1 MLRYLILI
9 GALAAMPLSS
19 FAAAETVDHGAA
31 ETAAMVEAVDVG
43 AAEPMANV
51 EQSKTEGPVWVVEA
65 TKTSPTQGPVWVVI
79 KAKGFK
85 TVS

>member
-19 FAAAETVDHGAA
+19 FAAVETVDKGAG
-31 ETAAMVEAVDVG
+31 ESAAMVD
-43 AAEPMANV
+43 
-51 EQSKTEGPVWVVEA
+51 QSKTEGPVWVVDA
-65 TKTSPTQGPVWVVI
+65 TKNSSSQGPVWVVMKPKEI
-79 KAKGFK
+79 K

>member
-19 FAAAETVDHGAA
+19 FA
-31 ETAAMVEAVDVG
+31 MVEAVDEG

-51 EQSKTEGPVWVVEA
+51 QQSKTEGPVWVVEA
-65 TKTSPTQGPVWVVI
+65 TKTSPSQGPVWVVI
-79 KAKGFK
+79 TSKGVK
-85 TVS
+85 RVS

>member
-19 FAAAETVDHGAA
+19 FA
-31 ETAAMVEAVDVG
+31 MVEAVDEG
-43 AAEPMANV
+43 AAEAMANV
-51 EQSKTEGPVWVVEA
+51 QQSKTEGPVWVVEA
-65 TKTSPTQGPVWVVI
+65 TKTLPSQGPFWVVI
-79 KAKGFK
+79 KAKGVK

>member
-9 GALAAMPLSS
+9 GLVAAMPLPS
-19 FAAAETVDHGAA
+19 FAAAECAA
-31 ETAAMVEAVDVG
+31 KG
-43 AAEPMANV
+43 AAEPAANW

-65 TKTSPTQGPVWVVI
+65 TKSLSSQGPVWVVM
-79 KAKGFK
+79 KPKGSK

>member
-19 FAAAETVDHGAA
+19 FA
-31 ETAAMVEAVDVG
+31 MVEAVDQG
-43 AAEPMANV
+43 AAESMANV
-51 EQSKTEGPVWVVEA
+51 QHSKIEGPVWVVEA

-79 KAKGFK
+79 KAKGFQ

>member
-19 FAAAETVDHGAA
+19 FAAVETVDQGAA
-31 ETAAMVEAVDVG
+31 ETAAMVD
-43 AAEPMANV
+43 
-51 EQSKTEGPVWVVEA
+51 QSKTEGPVWVVDA
-65 TKTSPTQGPVWVVI
+65 ISVRNSSSQGPVWVVI
-79 KAKGFK
+79 KSNGLK